1 MADSHAEDAEL
12 PTNWGR
18 WGTGDDRG
26 TLNFITD
33 QARARGVAEATSG
46 QVVSL
51 AMPITPVPL
60 GGGFGFPAG
69 QPMPAP
75 VTQIMNF
82 TGTPAAAFTD
92 MLVINVHH
100 LKSTHIDA
108 LVHVNAGGHVYPG
121 IAVNEAIAGGT
132 VRKSSS
138 APFTTGVTTRGVL
151 LDLAPGSSLTDS
163 YQVTGADFEQA
174 EKRSGVRVESGDA
187 LVVRGGWNVSENPLG
202 PTPYMTLDAVKW
214 MAAREVSLYAGD
226 LCDEPPIRPGS
237 LVMHQV
243 ALARLG
249 MPLIDGAE
257 VDELARTCQELG
269 RYSFLFVLG
278 TIPVTGATGLPA
290 NPLAI
295 F

>member
-1 MADSHAEDAEL
+1 MADPHAEETEL

-18 WGTGDDRG
+18 WGLDDDRG
-26 TLNFITD
+26 TLNFITER
-33 QARARGVAEATSG
+33 ARARGVAEATAG
-46 QVVSL
+46 RIVSL

-60 GGGFGFPAG
+60 GGGFGFSAG

-82 TGTPAAAFTD
+82 TGTPAPAFTD
-92 MLVINVHH
+92 MLLINVHH
-100 LKSTHIDA
+100 IKSTHIDA
-108 LVHVNAGGHVYPG
+108 LAHVNADGQVYPG
-121 IAVNEAIAGGT
+121 VPANEAIVGGT
-132 VRKSSS
+132 VQKSSS
-138 APFTTGVTTRGVL
+138 APFADGVTTRGVL
-151 LDLAPGSSLTDS
+151 LDLAPEASLEDG
-163 YQVTGADFEQA
+163 YQVTGDDFEQA
-174 EKRSGVRVESGDA
+174 EKRGGVDVESGDA
-187 LVVRGGWNVSENPLG
+187 LIVRGGWNVSGNPAG
-202 PTPYMTLDAVKW
+202 PVPYLTLDAVKW
-214 MAAREVSLYAGD
+214 MGDREVSLYAGD

-237 LVMHQV
+237 RAVHEF

-257 VDELARTCQELG
+257 VDELATTCQELG

-278 TIPVTGATGLPA
+278 TIPVSGATGLPV

>member
-1 MADSHAEDAEL
+1 MNDSDAEVEDL

-18 WGTGDDRG
+18 WGTNDDHG

-33 QARARGVAEATSG
+33 EARARGVAEATSG

-60 GGGFGFPAG
+60 GGGFGFPSG

-82 TGTPAAAFTD
+82 TSTPAAAFTD
-92 MLVINVHH
+92 MLLINVHH
-100 LKSTHIDA
+100 VKSTHIDA
-108 LVHVNAGGHVYPG
+108 LAHVNSDGRVYPG
-121 IAVNEAIAGGT
+121 VPVDEAIAGGT
-132 VRKSSS
+132 VQKSSS

-151 LDLAPGSSLTDS
+151 LDLAPGGSLEDR
-163 YQVTGADFEQA
+163 YEVTGADFEQA
-174 EKRSGVRVESGDA
+174 EERSGVRVESGDA
-187 LVVRGGWNVSENPLG
+187 LIVRGGWNVSENPIG
-202 PTPYMTLDAVKW
+202 PMPYLTLDAVTW
-214 MAAREVSLYAGD
+214 MAEREVSLYAGD

-237 LVMHQV
+237 LVVHQV

-257 VDELARTCQELG
+257 VDELARTCQSLG

-278 TIPVTGATGLPA
+278 TIPVSGATGLPV